1 MCILTTM
8 TNKAVFRAFLG
19 TVYCTSFRIMESLPG
34 NGSLPGTR
42 FLLAAKE
49 SSQRKLPLFRRSG
62 PATKGLHAPW
72 NPKAEVAECAGYA
85 NAVLLFALNARALC
99 SVLKFG
105 CCGVASAGPQLSAA
119 KLGSEQCLPL
129 RGKQPHERV
138 CVANWRRSLCAAKRP
153 RTPAAGNSSP

>member
-19 TVYCTSFRIMESLPG
+19 TVYCTSFRWMERLPG

-72 NPKAEVAECAGYA
+72 IPKEEVAEGAGYA

-105 CCGVASAGPQLSAA
+105 CSPEPPMPETEVC
-119 KLGSEQCLPL
+119 
-129 RGKQPHERV
+129 RGRA
-138 CVANWRRSLCAAKRP
+138 C
-153 RTPAAGNSSP
+153 PARDFAITAHVSFAP

>member
-1 MCILTTM
+1 M
-8 TNKAVFRAFLG
+8 TNKAVFRAFCG

-72 NPKAEVAECAGYA
+72 IPKEEVAEGAG
-85 NAVLLFALNARALC
+85 
-99 SVLKFG
+99 
-105 CCGVASAGPQLSAA
+105 
-119 KLGSEQCLPL
+119 
-129 RGKQPHERV
+129 
-138 CVANWRRSLCAAKRP
+138 
-153 RTPAAGNSSP
+153 